1 MTQCVYVLSSMNP
14 FSGENPPFTR
24 SSTSQAL
31 RCDSSKVR
39 FADATT
45 LALSESATI
54 KFTSSPPWGGCV
66 DAAATEEEWKVLTPG
81 RAMLANGD
89 RVCESLGRERRQ
101 GREGES

>member
-1 MTQCVYVLSSMNP
+1 M
-14 FSGENPPFTR
+14 
-24 SSTSQAL
+24 
-31 RCDSSKVR
+31 
-39 FADATT
+39 
-45 LALSESATI
+45 
-54 KFTSSPPWGGCV
+54 